1 MKKLLAK
8 IILAI
13 SIINLVTIP
22 AISYPISNPKNIDKF
37 NDDSSVSF
45 FYILKFDLSGKGE
58 ADLTPPAVFWKI
70 TEGDIDT
77 YSFLSSSRNEG
88 GVFRRDFF
96 KSLNITGPANGVLMF
111 FRGTV
116 DYDPET
122 TNVEIHGSAIMGIS
136 VP

>member
-1 MKKLLAK
+1 VKKLLAK

-13 SIINLVTIP
+13 SIVNLVIIP
-22 AISYPISNPKNIDKF
+22 AVSHPISNPKNMDTF
-37 NDDSSVSF
+37 NNDSSVSF
-45 FYILKFDLSGKGE
+45 YYILKFDLSGKGE
-58 ADLTPPAVFWKI
+58 ADLTPPAVFWRI
-70 TEGDIDT
+70 AEGEIDT

-116 DYDPET
+116 DFDPET
-122 TNVEIHGSAIMGIS
+122 GNVEIHGSAIMGIS